1 MTTKFEDK
9 CLGVSTSTQGILSV
23 WSRIYKDGRS
33 PSLIVRDGM
42 DTYCV
47 VKEVPLVVKG
57 SLITLAVN
65 AYEATKMNAS
75 GGVDVAEPEGMNEP
89 FDDRVH
95 DYGVEYNRWTYG

>member
-1 MTTKFEDK
+1 MTAKFEDR
-9 CLGVSTSTQGILSV
+9 CIGVSTSTQGILSV

-57 SLITLAVN
+57 SLTTLAIN
-65 AYEATKMNAS
+65 AFEAMTHNQ
-75 GGVDVAEPEGMNEP
+75 GL
-89 FDDRVH
+89 
-95 DYGVEYNRWTYG
+95 